1 LDLDFTAMKKRFK
14 VVMNIKI
21 RLAFQFMLVVA
32 GILIFFAVLVY
43 YFTYTTNRE
52 KFRSNLLNR
61 AKYISIIIINRH
73 AVDTA
78 LLQNINQSTF
88 SNQNQEIMVTD
99 TNSRVIYSFNAV
111 TLKEKEDVLH
121 STVNTKNKDDYTF
134 YTIDDK
140 DGVYYKFHYRKKA
153 AYIFVL
159 AFDQARADYIIELRK
174 ILFWSILFSLW
185 LSVLTSYLIS
195 RKAFKPVTNIINNVK
210 AINSSSLSKRL
221 DEGNRKDELES
232 LAMTF
237 NEMLADLEVA
247 FKNQEDFVSNASHEL
262 RTPLSV
268 MIAESDY
275 FLGKEHNVEEYK
287 SHILHMISDNK
298 QINAQ
303 LNSLLNLAQVNKDK
317 SIQFTAIRLDEIIY
331 EAVHQVKSKYPDR
344 RIITKIQFPEN
355 ENDLIISGN
364 VGILVIGVKNI
375 IENACKFSDDDVN
388 VELLIEDDNIKVI
401 ISDTGIGIPPKEI
414 DTIYRPFV
422 RASNAKFKSGFGI
435 GLSLVV
441 KIFEIHKADL
451 QVESVQNVG
460 TRFILLF
467 NRLT

>member
-1 LDLDFTAMKKRFK
+1 MKRKFK
-14 VVMNIKI
+14 LVLNIKV
-21 RLAFQFMLVVA
+21 RLALQFMLVVA
-32 GILIFFAVLVY
+32 GILLFFAALVY

-52 KFRSNLLNR
+52 KFRNNLLNR

-78 LLQNINQSTF
+78 LLQNINKSTF
-88 SNQNQEIMVTD
+88 SDQNQEIMVTD
-99 TNSRVIYSFNAV
+99 TNFKVIYSYNAV
-111 TLKEKEDVLH
+111 TLEQKEDVLQ
-121 STVNTKNKDDYTF
+121 SAIKIKNADNYNF
-134 YTIDDK
+134 YIIEGK
-140 DGVYYKFHYRKKA
+140 DGVYYKFQYRKKW

-159 AFDQARADYIIELRK
+159 AFDQNLAEYIIELRK

-185 LSVLTSYLIS
+185 LSVLTAYLIS

-221 DEGNRKDELES
+221 DEGNQKDELEN

-275 FLGKEHNVEEYK
+275 FLGKEHSVDEYK
-287 SHILHMISDNK
+287 MHIAHMTDDNK
-298 QINAQ
+298 KINSQ
-303 LNSLLNLAQVNKDK
+303 LNSLLNLAQVNRDK
-317 SIQFTAIRLDEIIY
+317 SIQFEPVRLDEIIY
-331 EAVHQVKSKYPDR
+331 EAVHQVKSKYPDQK
-344 RIITKIQFPEN
+344 IITKIEFPEN

-364 VGILVIGVKNI
+364 TGILIIGFKNI

-388 VELLIEDDNIKVI
+388 VELKPEDKLIKVI
-401 ISDTGIGIPPKEI
+401 ISDRGIGIPENEI
-414 DTIYRPFV
+414 ANIYRPFT

-441 KIFEIHKADL
+441 KILEAHNAVL
-451 QVESVQNVG
+451 QIQSIENEG
-460 TRFILLF
+460 TRVELLF
-467 NRLT
+467 NRLIPSATGS